1 MNDGEL
7 IAKVRSSMYR
17 QCRERGFAAPVDVL
31 MEIGVLPKS
40 VMRIGS
46 MGAWIIWN
54 AYVRSI

>member
-1 MNDGEL
+1 MNNGEL

-40 VMRIGS
+40 VMRIGG
-46 MGAWIIWN
+46 MGA
-54 AYVRSI
+54 